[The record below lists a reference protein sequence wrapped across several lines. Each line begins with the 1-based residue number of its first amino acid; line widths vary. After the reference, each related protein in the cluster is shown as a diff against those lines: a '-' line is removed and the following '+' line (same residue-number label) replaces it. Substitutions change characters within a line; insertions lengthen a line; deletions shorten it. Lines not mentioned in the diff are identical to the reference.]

1 MYSAVAREESRRKI
15 VCVGGGGVDEKKEKK
30 YLDLLWGWWLNARS
44 FHDEVG
50 RHLGVDRFRSGESD
64 FEKNRKKDKK
74 EA

>member
-1 MYSAVAREESRRKI
+1 MKSRGKI
-15 VCVGGGGVDEKKEKK
+15 VCVRGGGGGVVGVDEKKEKK

>member
-1 MYSAVAREESRRKI
+1 ME
-15 VCVGGGGVDEKKEKK
+15 VDEKKEKK
-30 YLDLLWGWWLNARS
+30 YLDLLVGWWLNARS

-74 EA
+74 GA

>member
-1 MYSAVAREESRRKI
+1 MYSAGCEEESRRRL
-15 VCVGGGGVDEKKEKK
+15 CVLGGGYEKKKKK